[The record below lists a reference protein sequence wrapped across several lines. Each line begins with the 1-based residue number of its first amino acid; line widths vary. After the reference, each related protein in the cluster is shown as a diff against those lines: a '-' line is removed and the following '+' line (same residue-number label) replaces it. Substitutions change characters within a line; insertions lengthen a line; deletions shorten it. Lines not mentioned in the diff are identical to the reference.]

1 MAVLTAFY
9 RRAETLYAPKNRAKL
24 IISLLSLSPVEK
36 KIRIPYGRRW
46 VAPPFWCLLRLIW
59 VKCRAEKKKKH
70 RAEEKNTLFYG
81 VSIKHVDLCSLRSS
95 QM

>member
-1 MAVLTAFY
+1 MAVLTSFY

-36 KIRIPYGRRW
+36 KNQNSLW
-46 VAPPFWCLLRLIW
+46 STLVAPPFWCLLRLIW
-59 VKCRAEKKKKH
+59 VKCRAGKKKKH

-81 VSIKHVDLCSLRSS
+81 VSIKHVDLCSLRSN

>member
-24 IISLLSLSPVEK
+24 IISLLSVSAAGK
-36 KIRIPYGRRW
+36 KNQNSLW
-46 VAPPFWCLLRLIW
+46 STLVAPPFEAHL
-59 VKCRAEKKKKH
+59 
-70 RAEEKNTLFYG
+70 G
-81 VSIKHVDLCSLRSS
+81 